1 VFGNRNFYWNH
12 LPSGRRDSINLDLF
26 DVIAWDVKNY
36 SVSVVARNKIMDAVV
51 RITIEYGYPY
61 EEKRMILY
69 QNYMD
74 CSLIWIGLQ
83 LLVVILI

>member
-1 VFGNRNFYWNH
+1 
-12 LPSGRRDSINLDLF
+12 LGRE
-26 DVIAWDVKNY
+26 NY
-36 SVSVVARNKIMDAVV
+36 SVSVVARNKIMDVVV
-51 RITIEYGYPY
+51 RITIVYGYPY

>member
-36 SVSVVARNKIMDAVV
+36 SVSVVARNKIMDVVV
-51 RITIEYGYPY
+51 RITIVYGYPY